1 MTETTPT
8 VTIEEIRQAHRR
20 IADHIHRTPVIR
32 STKLDQLSASQLW
45 FKCENLQ
52 KVGAFKARG
61 ALNAV
66 LGLAPD
72 IVAVATHSSG
82 NHAAALAMAASV
94 RGLTAHIVMPENA
107 SVVKK
112 EAVKGYGGIVV
123 ECEATLAAREASL
136 RHVVEET
143 GAHVI
148 HPYDDDRIIA
158 GQGTV
163 GLEVLDQLQEIDA
176 IVLPVGG
183 GGLLAGVATAIKSL
197 RPGVEVIAAEPA
209 GADDAFR
216 SFGLGH
222 WVPQEDPHT
231 IADGLLTSLGQRNY
245 TIIRDRVDTI
255 LTVAEASIVEAMQL
269 QWTRLKSVV
278 EPSGAVSFAA
288 VLEHPERF
296 SGRRVVCVISG
307 GNVDLNNFPW

>member
-1 MTETTPT
+1 MTETKPR
-8 VTIEEIRQAHRR
+8 VTIEEIRQAHQR
-20 IADHIHRTPVIR
+20 IVDHIHRTPVIR
-32 STKLDQLSASQLW
+32 STRLDQLSASQLW

-72 IVAVATHSSG
+72 IEAVATHSSG
-82 NHAAALAMAASV
+82 NHGAALAMAASV
-94 RGLTAHIVMPENA
+94 RGLKAYIVMPENA

-112 EAVKGYGGIVV
+112 EAVKGYAGIVV
-123 ECEATLAAREASL
+123 ECEPTLAAREASL
-136 RHVVEET
+136 RQVVEET

-197 RPGVEVIAAEPA
+197 RPGIEVIAIGRVPPPVQRVEEFVGRARPSA
-209 GADDAFR
+209 AC
-216 SFGLGH
+216 FG
-222 WVPQEDPHT
+222 
-231 IADGLLTSLGQRNY
+231 
-245 TIIRDRVDTI
+245 
-255 LTVAEASIVEAMQL
+255 
-269 QWTRLKSVV
+269 
-278 EPSGAVSFAA
+278 FAA
-288 VLEHPERF
+288 
-296 SGRRVVCVISG
+296 
-307 GNVDLNNFPW
+307 